1 MAITARTVE
10 ELVAFLRQHPE
21 WREPLL
27 QALLTEE
34 FLQLPAEIRALRE
47 AVAQLT
53 EAQRRTE
60 ERVEQL
66 AEAQRRTEERVGRLE
81 EAVDQL
87 AEAQRRTEE
96 RLEQLVEAQRRTEER
111 LEQLAEAQRR
121 TEERVDRLEE
131 AVAQLIEAQRR
142 MEERLEQLAEAQ
154 RRTEE
159 HLAQLTARVDRL
171 AERMQRMERRQDRLE
186 ERVSELI
193 VEVGKLKGFH
203 QEYLYNQRPAYYSRL
218 LRKARILSP
227 DAYMEIL
234 EQATEEGH
242 ITEEEAIDAS
252 LADVVVRGRWRWN
265 HGDGALTYLVVEVS
279 WSLSEDDVVRA
290 ARRAAILGKA
300 GYRVCAVV
308 AGAHIPSDVQK
319 LMPQHNV
326 WGLLDGL
333 VIPPESEEEEEE

>member
-1 MAITARTVE
+1 MAITVQTVE
-10 ELVAFLRQHPE
+10 ELIAFLRQHPE

-34 FLQLPAEIRALRE
+34 FLQLPSEVRALRE
-47 AVAQLT
+47 AVS
-53 EAQRRTE
+53 E
-60 ERVEQL
+60 
-66 AEAQRRTEERVGRLE
+66 
-81 EAVDQL
+81 
-87 AEAQRRTEE
+87 
-96 RLEQLVEAQRRTEER
+96 LVEAQRRTEER
-111 LEQLAEAQRR
+111 
-121 TEERVDRLEE
+121 VSRLEE

-142 MEERLEQLAEAQ
+142 TEERLAQLTEAQ

-159 HLAQLTARVDRL
+159 HLARLTARMDQLAERMKWMERRQDRL
-171 AERMQRMERRQDRLE
+171 AERMQRMEQRQDRLE
-186 ERVSELI
+186 ERVNELI

-203 QEYLYNQRPAYYSRL
+203 QEYLYSQRPAYYSRL

-227 DAYMEIL
+227 EAYMEIL
-234 EQATEEGH
+234 EQAAEEGH

-279 WSLSEDDVVRA
+279 WSLSGDDVVRA
-290 ARRAAILGKA
+290 ARRAAILREA
-300 GYRVCAVV
+300 GYQVCAVV
-308 AGAHIPSDVQK
+308 AGAYIPPEVQK

-333 VIPPESEEEEEE
+333 VVPPEPEEDEEA

>member
-1 MAITARTVE
+1 M
-10 ELVAFLRQHPE
+10 
-21 WREPLL
+21 
-27 QALLTEE
+27 
-34 FLQLPAEIRALRE
+34 
-47 AVAQLT
+47 
-53 EAQRRTE
+53 
-60 ERVEQL
+60 
-66 AEAQRRTEERVGRLE
+66 
-81 EAVDQL
+81 

-111 LEQLAEAQRR
+111 VEQLAGAQRR

-142 MEERLEQLAEAQ
+142 MEERLEQLTEAQ

-319 LMPQHNV
+319 LMPQHDV